1 MFADPN
7 PGPGCS
13 PGAREGLPSHDR
25 NTNTDVLKYRK
36 QETGMGYKA
45 VDFSAVQ
52 QRHPDEVKAI
62 ALKMKAR
69 DPQELSW
76 GYDYAVK
83 INGSYSLA
91 NDLKGIERFRHS
103 ADSYVLR
110 LVGKAG
116 RKSESIELD
125 CLDLAQDVN
134 RCPQELFGVAKPE
147 GHSLWLWEGEQVSAP
162 GWNEVVALGGLTDGK
177 TVVIRLARDTAQG
190 RFDLIRKKPGSGWGG
205 TMNDA
210 RGHLNEF
217 GSRFGKVAGE
227 WVYTGQLSGGTKT
240 VQEAIDAG
248 KLRLLS
254 AEELEALIK
263 KEFHDGYITC
273 TALADEIRS
282 QMSSLFGTQAP
293 VEQTPAS
300 VWAQRIEKGRKWA
313 WGMGLSAVDLEGYKA
328 LMAQT
333 GPSSGNAAAVFGALF
348 DPENQK
354 RKEQAR
360 DIIKKIGMGQ
370 NPGQAYE
377 DVVGEPLG
385 KPKRAAR
392 P

>member
-1 MFADPN
+1 
-7 PGPGCS
+7 
-13 PGAREGLPSHDR
+13 
-25 NTNTDVLKYRK
+25 
-36 QETGMGYKA
+36 MGYKA
-45 VDFSAVQ
+45 IDYTAAQ

-62 ALKMKAR
+62 ALKMKIR

-76 GYDYAVK
+76 GYDYAVE

-103 ADSYVLR
+103 ADSYVLW

-125 CLDLAQDVN
+125 CVELARDIN

-162 GWNEVVALGGLTDGK
+162 GWNEVVAVGGLTDGK
-177 TVVIRLARDTAQG
+177 TTVIRMARDTGPG

-210 RGHLNEF
+210 RGHLGEF
-217 GSRFGKVAGE
+217 GATLGKVAGA
-227 WVYTGQLSGGTKT
+227 WVYSGELGGGSKAA
-240 VQEAIDAG
+240 QKAIDEG
-248 KLRLLS
+248 KLRVLS
-254 AEELEALIK
+254 DEELKALVEQ
-263 KEFHDGYITC
+263 EFPDGYITG

-282 QMSSLFGTQAP
+282 EMSSLFGIQAP
-293 VEQTPAS
+293 VEQTPDS
-300 VWAQRIEKGRKWA
+300 VWTQRIEKGRKWD
-313 WGMGLSAVDLEGYKA
+313 WGQGLSAADLEGYKA
-328 LMAQT
+328 LMTQT
-333 GPSSGNAAAVFGALF
+333 GPSSGNTAAVFSALF

-370 NPGQAYE
+370 APDQAYE